1 MEEYIA
7 VFPFYEAEPTW
18 YKRGY
23 GIPGGGGDGGGG
35 DEGGGGSDDDNTL
48 VGTAIVGIAKAM

>member
-1 MEEYIA
+1 MEEYVA

-23 GIPGGGGDGGGG
+23 GVPSGGGD
-35 DEGGGGSDDDNTL
+35 DEGGGGSGGNNAV
-48 VGTAIVGIAKAM
+48 VGTAIVGSAVLTE

>member
-1 MEEYIA
+1 MA

-23 GIPGGGGDGGGG
+23 GIPSGGG
-35 DEGGGGSDDDNTL
+35 DEGGGGGEGGGGSDDNNAL